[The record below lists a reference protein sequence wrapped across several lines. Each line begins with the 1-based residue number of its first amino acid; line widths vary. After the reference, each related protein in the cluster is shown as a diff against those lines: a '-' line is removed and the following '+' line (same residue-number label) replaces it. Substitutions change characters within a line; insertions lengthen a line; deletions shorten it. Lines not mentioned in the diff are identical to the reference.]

1 MFPPTLLN
9 SNNLFFITLSFGAIL
24 SVAASWSWIK
34 WRKTVALDDPAPRD
48 RAHALIQQIGCI
60 VILLSA
66 EGKIQEWNQVAQE
79 LLGYSRE
86 DVLDRDFWTLCL
98 PESRRETV
106 KAQYCQAIASL
117 APVRI
122 HHIILTSDGQERQ
135 VQFKIVPWRNRHGE
149 VIGTIASGEAVA
161 CSPDGSCQSEL
172 ECERLQQLISH
183 LPLPIAMFDTQM
195 QYLAHSTGWI
205 DYCQPETA
213 SLIGASHYD
222 IFPDIK
228 PEWKL
233 VHQRALRG
241 ETISTLEDC
250 WDRENQSP
258 IYHGWAIGPWYRD
271 SGEIGGAILALI
283 PLNDLVESRNAA
295 LRSVQFKSRFL
306 AQMSHEIRTPMNG
319 VLGMV
324 ELLLKTNLTPQ
335 QQDYTRTIYRS
346 AKHLLTVI
354 NEILDLSKLEAG
366 EAHLE
371 ERDFDLHNCIET
383 VVDLLAVKAE
393 DKQLE
398 LIVLIDRDVP
408 RQLRGDGMR
417 LQQVLINLV
426 NNALKFTEFGHI
438 VIRATRD
445 SNSSQKTGIRFS
457 VEDTGIGIS
466 PELQQKLFQPFSQA
480 SSTTN
485 RQYGG
490 TGLGL
495 SICKHLIDLMEGQI
509 GVESREGCGSTFWFT
524 ASFGLPESEC
534 AIAIPQQLRNLKL
547 LVVDSSALVRE
558 SVRRIAGEWGI
569 RVEEADTAQLARTKW
584 HHCRVR
590 GRPYHLIL
598 IDLHLLNREGAQL
611 VRQLYREST
620 PSLTRLIL
628 MSGINQR
635 NRAEQVLNLGDFSY
649 LIKPV
654 APLRLLQSLTVALKL
669 EMPAIPYP
677 NDGFELHWSARTGG
691 GFSPVESSF
700 SHPPTPAEEPPEI
713 PLKILLAEDD
723 VVNQEVVLSQ
733 LRQLGYVADAVGD
746 GQSALEHLERQDYD
760 IILMDCQMPIL
771 DGYETTAKIRD
782 RTGSQVPPAI
792 VALTASAM
800 PSDRLRCLK
809 AGMDDYLSKPIDL
822 NALGS
827 VIRRWS
833 SVRGDREALPKGNP
847 PLSSPPDGDPETPVS
862 PAEPEG
868 ETTPDVPVDLD
879 RLDQLFHGK
888 LHLQYRLL
896 SMFVQQGQERIDAI
910 AQAVRTED
918 FTQVKQQAHALKGS
932 GANAA
937 VLHIP
942 AIAKQLETL
951 ALQQNLRDAKPLVE
965 QLQNHLDRVQAF
977 LEANKVPQTKA

>member
-1 MFPPTLLN
+1 MFPPTPLD
-9 SNNLFFITLSFGAIL
+9 SNNLLAISLSFGAIF
-24 SVAASWSWIK
+24 SVAASWSWMK
-34 WRKTVALDDPAPRD
+34 WRKIPPLARPDFRN
-48 RAHALIQQIGCI
+48 RADSLLQQMGCVVIGLC
-60 VILLSA
+60 A
-66 EGKIQEWNQVAQE
+66 EGKIQEWNRAARE
-79 LLGYSRE
+79 LLGHSRE
-86 DVLDRDFWTLCL
+86 EVRDRDFWTLCV

-106 KAQYCQAIASL
+106 KALYGKAIACL
-117 APVRI
+117 APVRV
-122 HHIILTSDGQERQ
+122 HHVLLTSDGRERQ
-135 VQFKIVPWRNRHGE
+135 VQFQIVPWRNRRGE
-149 VIGTIASGEAVA
+149 IIGIIATGEAVA
-161 CSPDGSCQSEL
+161 CSPDGSGQTEL

-183 LPLPIAMFDTQM
+183 LPLPVAMFDTQM
-195 QYLAHSTGWI
+195 RYLAHSTGWI
-205 DYCQPETA
+205 DFCQPKTA
-213 SLIGASHYD
+213 NLIGASHYE

-250 WDRENQSP
+250 WVRENQSP
-258 IYHGWAIGPWYRD
+258 TYHGWAIGPWYRH

-283 PLNDLVESRNAA
+283 PLNHLVESRDAA

-324 ELLLKTNLTPQ
+324 ELLLKTDLTPQ
-335 QQDYTRTIYRS
+335 QRDYTGTIYRS
-346 AKHLLTVI
+346 ARHLLTVI

-398 LIVLIDRDVP
+398 LVVLIDRNLP

-426 NNALKFTEFGHI
+426 NNAIKFTESGHI

-445 SNSSQKTGIRFS
+445 GREPQKTGIRFS

-466 PELQQKLFQPFSQA
+466 PELQQKLFEPFAQA
-480 SSTTN
+480 SSSTN

-495 SICKHLIDLMEGQI
+495 SICKHLIDLMGGQI
-509 GVESREGCGSTFWFT
+509 GLESREGCGSTFWFT
-524 ASFGLPESEC
+524 AGFAPPESEC
-534 AIAIPQQLRNLKL
+534 AIAVPEQLRNLKL
-547 LVVDSSALVRE
+547 LVVDRSPLVRE
-558 SVRRIAGEWGI
+558 SVRRIAEEWGI
-569 RVEEADTAQLARTKW
+569 RVEEADTAELARTSW
-584 HHCRVR
+584 QQCRVR

-611 VRQLYREST
+611 VRQLYRESK
-620 PSLTRLIL
+620 PSLTGLIL

-635 NRAEQVLNLGDFSY
+635 NRAEQVLNLGNFSY

-654 APLRLLQSLTVALKL
+654 APLRLLQSLAVALKL
-669 EMPAIPYP
+669 EMPEMPDP
-677 NDGFELHWSARTGG
+677 TDGLENYWSARSRD
-691 GFSPVESSF
+691 FSPPESSF
-700 SHPPTPAEEPPEI
+700 PDSETPAGETPSNPV
-713 PLKILLAEDD
+713 KILLAEDD
-723 VVNQEVVLSQ
+723 VVNQEVIVSQ
-733 LRQLGYVADAVGD
+733 LRQLGYAADAVGD
-746 GQSALEHLERQDYD
+746 GQSALDRLQRQDYD

-782 RTGSQVPPAI
+782 RTGPKPPPAI

-800 PSDRLRCLK
+800 PSDRQRCLK

-822 NALGS
+822 RALGS

-833 SVRGDREALPKGNP
+833 SVGGDRSPEP
-847 PLSSPPDGDPETPVS
+847 PVPSSDF
-862 PAEPEG
+862 PAEPEI
-868 ETTPDVPVDLD
+868 PLDLD
-879 RLDQLFHGK
+879 RLEQLFHGK
-888 LHLQYRLL
+888 LNLQYRLL
-896 SMFVQQGQERIDAI
+896 SMFIQQGQERIDAI

-918 FTQVKQQAHALKGS
+918 FTQIKQQAHALKGS
-932 GANAA
+932 AANAA

-951 ALQQNLRDAKPLVE
+951 ALQQNLQDAKPLVE
-965 QLQNHLDRVQAF
+965 QLQNHLDRLQAF
-977 LEANKVPQTKA
+977 VEEKMVPQSQS